1 MSTTSGVKGKQNE
14 SLLGLSL
21 SEARII
27 LLGMLCTDSSG
38 KVDFEKLA
46 VKGSYKNASS
56 SGSSYHQAR
65 RKFFNIN
72 GDPQSQGG
80 GASTAA
86 ASPGTQKKAKSRTPK
101 QSPVKRKREAAA
113 AAAAA
118 APADSDNANPDG
130 VVPSTPKPKRQCK
143 TSPKK
148 KEVAPKVEEENIYD
162 TDVSFK
168 GESDEADIES
178 DAKIGGGGADPHLV
192 NVRTGDD
199 EPFLGER
206 LDVEAE
212 FMAMESTDEVP
223 VKGEEGL

>member
-80 GASTAA
+80 GTSTAA
-86 ASPGTQKKAKSRTPK
+86 ASPGTQKPKSRTPK
-101 QSPVKRKREAAA
+101 QSPVKRKREAAAAA

-148 KEVAPKVEEENIYD
+148 KEVAP
-162 TDVSFK
+162 K